1 MAQRPPKS
9 SKKPSKK
16 ASQEKPARSADSAAS
31 PLDETLVLPKT
42 AAPGE
47 GTKPAVAKPVVTKPV
62 VTKPVAAKPAIA
74 PKPSRPPDDADDDDD
89 DASEI
94 DDDEEEGEDLV
105 VFTAREAAGA
115 LATIYAF
122 VRPFLKKHKK
132 ILTFVGVGVLI
143 ETLFNVIMPLSL
155 KYLIDDALGE
165 EDFGALVTILSVLA
179 TAGII
184 TSVVAVWYERWDAN
198 LAASLISAVRERLFE
213 HVQNLPSA
221 FFARTKRGEILSRFS
236 IDLSA
241 FEGSIKGFASSAA
254 LPFMELIA
262 GIILMLALNW
272 QLAAVALLVFPITLI
287 GPRIL
292 TPKAVQANYEQ
303 KLNESSLL
311 GMVQENIAAQ
321 AVIKAFSL
329 QRRTLG
335 WFTLRNQQA
344 QRRIAAATF
353 LSTMVER
360 TVTISVLLL
369 HLVVL
374 ALGAYLATKG
384 QITVGTFVTFESA
397 FWEVSYNIAH
407 IMHFIPVSIQS
418 SAALRHIQELLD
430 EPTRGADRPGAPD
443 LPRITNDITFDRVT
457 FCYEGSQTPVLDN
470 LSLKLDVGKSIAIV
484 GPSGSGKSTL
494 LNLIL
499 RLYVP
504 DEGKV
509 TIDGVDIRKVT
520 RESLRSSMA
529 VVFQENMLFNMSI
542 RENIRLGKEGATD
555 EEVVEAARKAEIH
568 RTIMSLPQ
576 QYDTS
581 VGERGDTLSGG
592 QRQRIA
598 IARAIIRN
606 PSVLLLDEA
615 TSALDQTTEAAINRT
630 LLKLAKGC
638 TMIFST
644 HRLTSVVD
652 MDEIIVISAGRAIE
666 RGSHEELLAKGGMYR
681 TLWDDQ
687 GYTPHVADEEEDDDD
702 EDED

>member
-1 MAQRPPKS
+1 M
-9 SKKPSKK
+9 
-16 ASQEKPARSADSAAS
+16 
-31 PLDETLVLPKT
+31 
-42 AAPGE
+42 
-47 GTKPAVAKPVVTKPV
+47 
-62 VTKPVAAKPAIA
+62 A
-74 PKPSRPPDDADDDDD
+74 PKPVSSDKQIPAGADDPAAPELRKKLPADTDAPRRAIGDKPAASSPPDDEDEADD
-89 DASEI
+89 ALEI
-94 DDDEEEGEDLV
+94 DDDEDDEDLV
-105 VFTAREAAGA
+105 VFTAKEAAGA

-122 VRPFLKKHKK
+122 VKPYLKNYKK
-132 ILTFVGVGVLI
+132 ILTFVGLGVLV
-143 ETLFNVIMPLSL
+143 ETLFNVFMPLSL
-155 KYLIDDALGE
+155 KFLIDDALGE
-165 EDFGALVTILSVLA
+165 EDFQALYVILGVLA
-179 TAGII
+179 AAGIF
-184 TSVVAVWYERWDAN
+184 TSIVAVWYERWDAR
-198 LAASLISAVRERLFE
+198 LAASIIADVRANLFE
-213 HVQNLPSA
+213 HVQNLPA
-221 FFARTKRGEILSRFS
+221 GYFARTRRGEILSRFS

-241 FEGSIKGFASSAA
+241 FEGSIKSFANSAA
-254 LPFMELIA
+254 LPFLELIA
-262 GIILMLALNW
+262 GIILMLFLNW

-321 AVIKAFSL
+321 AVVKAFSL
-329 QRRTLG
+329 QRRTFG
-335 WFTLRNQQA
+335 WFTMRNNDV
-344 QRRIAAATF
+344 RRKTASALF

-374 ALGAYLATKG
+374 AIGAYLATKG
-384 QITVGTFVTFESA
+384 QITIGTFVTFESA

-407 IMHFIPVSIQS
+407 LMHFIPVSIQ
-418 SAALRHIQELLD
+418 AAAAVRHIQELLD
-430 EPTRGADRPGAPD
+430 EPTRGADDRPGAPD

-457 FCYEGSQTPVLDN
+457 FQYEGGETPVLDN
-470 LSLKLDVGKSIAIV
+470 LSLKLKVGRTIAIV

-499 RLYVP
+499 RLYTP
-504 DEGKV
+504 DEGRV

-520 RESLRSSMA
+520 RESLRKSMA

-555 EEVVEAARKAEIH
+555 EEVEQAARKAEIH
-568 RTIMSLPQ
+568 RYIMSLPQ
-576 QYDTS
+576 KYDTA

-598 IARAIIRN
+598 IARAIVRN

-615 TSALDQTTEAAINRT
+615 TSALDQTTEAAINKT
-630 LLKLAKGC
+630 LLKLARGR

-652 MDEIIVISAGRAIE
+652 MDEIIVISGGRAIE
-666 RGSHEELLAKGGMYR
+666 RGSHQELLAANGVYR
-681 TLWDDQ
+681 RLWDDQ
-687 GYTPHVADEEEDDDD
+687 SHTPHAEPDKPGDNSDDDD
-702 EDED
+702 EDDED

>member
-1 MAQRPPKS
+1 MASKPPSADDRKKPGADPLAPETDKKLAAEAAGVAAEKS
-9 SKKPSKK
+9 S
-16 ASQEKPARSADSAAS
+16 S
-31 PLDETLVLPKT
+31 PH
-42 AAPGE
+42 
-47 GTKPAVAKPVVTKPV
+47 
-62 VTKPVAAKPAIA
+62 
-74 PKPSRPPDDADDDDD
+74 
-89 DASEI
+89 
-94 DDDEEEGEDLV
+94 DDDEEEEVDEFELEDDEDDEDLV
-105 VFTAREAAGA
+105 VYTAKQAAGA

-122 VRPFLKKHKK
+122 VKPLLKNYKK
-132 ILTFVGVGVLI
+132 MLTFVGLGVVV
-143 ETLFNVIMPLSL
+143 ETVFNVIMPLSL
-155 KYLIDDALGE
+155 KFLIDDALGE
-165 EDFGALVTILSVLA
+165 EDFEALVKILSVLA
-179 TAGII
+179 AAGIF
-184 TSVVAVWYERWDAN
+184 TSIVAVWYERWDAK
-198 LAASLISAVRERLFE
+198 LAACLISDVRTRLFE
-213 HVQNLPSA
+213 HVQNLPA
-221 FFARTKRGEILSRFS
+221 AYFARTRRGEILSRFS
-236 IDLSA
+236 VDLSA
-241 FEGSIKGFASSAA
+241 FEGSIKGFANGAA
-254 LPFMELIA
+254 LPFFELIA
-262 GIILMLALNW
+262 GIILMLFLNW
-272 QLAAVALLVFPITLI
+272 QLAAISLLVFPITLI

-321 AVIKAFSL
+321 AVVKAFSL

-335 WFTLRNQQA
+335 WFTMRNDEA
-344 QRRIAAATF
+344 RRKIASAAF

-374 ALGAYLATKG
+374 AIGAYLATKG
-384 QITVGTFVTFESA
+384 QITIGTFVTFESA

-418 SAALRHIQELLD
+418 AAAVQHVQELLD

-443 LPRITNDITFDRVT
+443 LPRISNDITFDRVS
-457 FCYEGSQTPVLDN
+457 FKYEGSQTPVLDN
-470 LSLKLDVGKSIAIV
+470 LSLKLKVGKSIAIV

-504 DEGKV
+504 DEGRL

-520 RESLRSSMA
+520 RESLRRSMA

-555 EEVVEAARKAEIH
+555 QEVEQAARKAEIH
-568 RTIMSLPQ
+568 RYIMSLPQ
-576 QYDTS
+576 KYDTS

-598 IARAIIRN
+598 IARAIVRN

-644 HRLTSVVD
+644 HRLTSVVE
-652 MDEIIVISAGRAIE
+652 MDEIIVIAGGKAIE
-666 RGSHEELLAKGGMYR
+666 RGSHAQLLASNGMYR
-681 TLWDDQ
+681 KLWDDQ
-687 GYTPHVADEEEDDDD
+687 SHHPHHLADRTENSEDADADD
-702 EDED
+702 